1 MKTIGLRVSPAEVTY
16 AIFDVKNQRI
26 ESVGEIIVPKSMST
40 PQSLKYIR
48 NTVLDVIREYGVSQ
62 AGIRTIEPMAQSP
75 SIERIQIEG
84 VIQEALAS
92 SSVEKYYSGPIATIA
107 AKNSMPRDD
116 FKKYLDKDGDY
127 PHVEDWKSHSDKEK
141 EAIFTALGA
150 VNA

>member
-1 MKTIGLRVSPAEVTY
+1 MKTIGLRASPAEVTY
-16 AIFDVKNQRI
+16 AIFDKENQRI
-26 ESVGEIIVPKSMST
+26 ENVGEIIVPKSMST

-48 NTVLDVIREYGVSQ
+48 NTVLDVIREYGVSL
-62 AGIRTIEPMAQSP
+62 AGIRTIEPMAQSL

-107 AKNSMPRDD
+107 AKNNMPRDD
-116 FKKYLDKDGDY
+116 FKKYVGKDGDY

-141 EAIFTALGA
+141 EAILTALGA